1 MRYRL
6 FFLAVTAFFIT
17 MNVLL
22 WRSEFGAQGQM
33 GAPVPPEVIW
43 EKVLTCPDNSFLDI
57 RHNSVRVGHA
67 HWIASIGEEL
77 ATGRVMTDELPP
89 EGMINRL
96 SGYTLDFDGNV
107 TIGEL
112 SRLGFN
118 CNLKLDTNQNWREF
132 TLKLKLKP
140 FIWEVRAN
148 GPQQELMF
156 TTEDDEGRTDRAFK
170 FSDLQNPNKILTEL
184 GGPTLP
190 AAFAALG
197 LRLPSPQTGTNG
209 VALGLKWEGRNDW
222 LQIGRNPVRVYR
234 LEARL
239 LDRYRAVLFVSPV
252 GEILRVELPEDI
264 LMVNDALTNL

>member
-1 MRYRL
+1 MRYRV

-22 WRSEFGAQGQM
+22 WRSEFGAQGRP

-43 EKVLTCPDNSFLDI
+43 EKVLTCPDNSFLEI
-57 RHNSVRVGHA
+57 RHREVRVGRA
-67 HWIASIGEEL
+67 HWSASIGEEL
-77 ATGRVMTDELPP
+77 ATGKVMTDELPP

-96 SGYTLDFDGNV
+96 SGYTLDFGGNV
-107 TIGEL
+107 TLGEL
-112 SRLGFN
+112 SRLRFE
-118 CNLKLDTNQNWREF
+118 CLLKLGTNQNWQEF
-132 TLKLKLKP
+132 TLKLILKP
-140 FIWEVRAN
+140 FTWEVQASQSK
-148 GPQQELMF
+148 QQLTF
-156 TTEDDEGRTDRAFK
+156 TMEDDEGRNERVFK
-170 FSDLQNPNKILTEL
+170 FSDLRNPDKVLTEL

-197 LRLPSPQTGTNG
+197 IRLPAPQAGTN

-222 LQIGRNPVRVYR
+222 IQIGLNPVRVYR

-264 LMVNDALTNL
+264 LIMNDALMNL